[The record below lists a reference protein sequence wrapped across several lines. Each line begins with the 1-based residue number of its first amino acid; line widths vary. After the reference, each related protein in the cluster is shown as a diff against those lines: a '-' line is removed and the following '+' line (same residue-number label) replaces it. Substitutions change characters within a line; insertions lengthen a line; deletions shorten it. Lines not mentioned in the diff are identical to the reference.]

1 MKNLNGEGSQFL
13 PIARALPICTIQE
26 KQVDIGR
33 QKMEKELRRTKSK
46 KKVTNHISNSSD
58 FFSGDNLNSADILFF
73 GENPTLTSSN

>member
-1 MKNLNGEGSQFL
+1 
-13 PIARALPICTIQE
+13 
-26 KQVDIGR
+26 
-33 QKMEKELRRTKSK
+33 MEKELRRTKSK